1 MIKGPR
7 GRSGSK
13 ESRDFVHPPRDR
25 HSCSTLPLRNG
36 SCACGHLT
44 GGKERTVLPISAMEK
59 RRPREGSDLPEVTG
73 ASPAGSGPSVP
84 PCAATGR
91 GPSSLS
97 YRSYRNTTMLSTAPG
112 ARRSKKIL
120 RKKEQLDDSLKFS
133 RCLKNC
139 PFSETSPVPTMS
151 PKSQIKLFLIFSEA
165 SCQSRMLIFSE
176 R

>member
-1 MIKGPR
+1 M
-7 GRSGSK
+7 
-13 ESRDFVHPPRDR
+13 
-25 HSCSTLPLRNG
+25 LP
-36 SCACGHLT
+36 
-44 GGKERTVLPISAMEK
+44 VSAVEK

-73 ASPAGSGPSVP
+73 ASPAGSGPSIP
-84 PCAATGR
+84 PRATTGS

-97 YRSYRNTTMLSTAPG
+97 YWSYRNTTMLSTGPG

-120 RKKEQLDDSLKFS
+120 CKKEQQLDDSPKFS
-133 RCLKNC
+133 RCLKNSL
-139 PFSETSPVPTMS
+139 FSESSPMPTMS